1 MGGGGKEIIRGQKES
16 VGKWEKVKK
25 KREEWLMCYRH
36 PPLAI
41 ERDELA
47 RRIRLVGASV
57 SCEIDDMQG
66 FGGSSLIGSEEHS
79 CSRPTRY

>member
-1 MGGGGKEIIRGQKES
+1 
-16 VGKWEKVKK
+16 
-25 KREEWLMCYRH
+25 MCYRH